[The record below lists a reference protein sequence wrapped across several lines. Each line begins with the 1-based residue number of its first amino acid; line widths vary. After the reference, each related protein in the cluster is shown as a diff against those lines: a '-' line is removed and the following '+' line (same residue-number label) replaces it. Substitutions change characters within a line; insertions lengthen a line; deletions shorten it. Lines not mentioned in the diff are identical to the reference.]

1 MKTFLETTDA
11 QDKLNELLFL
21 HKKYVMDNMQEV
33 DPLVADQK
41 SRFYKFR
48 CWLVYG
54 HLDPKSKG
62 LCIRCGKKLNI
73 NNPTKS

>member
-1 MKTFLETTDA
+1 MKTFLETPEA

-41 SRFYKFR
+41 SRFFKFL
-48 CWLVYG
+48 CWLKYG
-54 HLDPKSKG
+54 HLNKKG
-62 LCIRCGKKLNI
+62 ICVRCGKVLN
-73 NNPTKS
+73 NQNQTK